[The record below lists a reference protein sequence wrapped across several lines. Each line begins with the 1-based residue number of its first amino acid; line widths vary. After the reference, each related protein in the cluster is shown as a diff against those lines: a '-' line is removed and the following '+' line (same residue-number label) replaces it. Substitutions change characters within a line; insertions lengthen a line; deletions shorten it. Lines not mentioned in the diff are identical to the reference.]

1 MKMGRKKGETAKGQW
16 EEKFGERRQDE
27 MRDIF

>member
-1 MKMGRKKGETAKGQW
+1 MKIGRKKGETAKGQW